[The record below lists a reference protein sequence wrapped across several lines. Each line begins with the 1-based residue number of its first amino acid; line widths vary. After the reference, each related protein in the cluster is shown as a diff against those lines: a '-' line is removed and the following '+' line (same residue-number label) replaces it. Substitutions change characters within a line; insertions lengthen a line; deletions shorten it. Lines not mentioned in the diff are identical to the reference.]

1 MTNFMKL
8 LDPYR
13 WLIGGVLIASVVAAF
28 FWYRHSLIA
37 EGREAARVEYA
48 DKAAKQ
54 LELARAQTANMQEVK
69 DEAIEQASKRAQANA
84 RAAAGA
90 RTELAKLRDEL
101 ARNPSVS
108 GDTCAAAVDRASALG
123 SVFAECAGE
132 LETLAGKAD
141 AHANDAATIYAA
153 WPEYKE
159 FNDRLTTFANNLKG
173 TK

>member
-1 MTNFMKL
+1 MNAITKL

-13 WLIGGVLIASVVAAF
+13 WLIGGVLIASLVAAF
-28 FWYRHSLIA
+28 FWYRNSLIA
-37 EGREAARVEYA
+37 EGREAARLEYA

-69 DEAIEQASKRAQANA
+69 DEAIEQATKRAQANA

-90 RTELAKLRDEL
+90 RSELGKLRDEL

-108 GDTCAAAVDRASALG
+108 GDSCAAAVDRAASLG
-123 SVFAECAGE
+123 AVFAECAGE

-141 AHANDAATIYAA
+141 AHANDAATVYAA
-153 WPEYKE
+153 WPAYTE
-159 FNDRLTTFANNLKG
+159 FQDRLTTFTNTLKG
-173 TK
+173 SK